1 MLKFLLGLPHVMR
14 GPLIDAARSLNA
26 PVLIS
31 ANALSIWKKDA
42 NGVPVWHG
50 FRTTNLHHLNGL
62 EAYLDSAGFV
72 AASRYRGL
80 PWSVDEYLDLCAAYP
95 WRWAAA
101 ADLCVEPEVARNRD
115 LVLDRISATVDLNRA
130 CIRGARERGIL
141 SRLMPVLQGWVPEDY
156 VRCLERMPDLSGFPI
171 VGVGSMCRRHLH
183 GPQGILQV
191 IETLDRELRGTDI
204 RLHLFGLKGVGA
216 AELRHHP
223 RVATVDSQAYGTK
236 ARVEAREAG
245 ISKTNQFLARIMTE
259 WYLKQVEALQAP
271 AGENRHPPALLD
283 LRMPPPL
290 NPLEA
295 RLHQAREQMRELLE
309 AGEIDWQQLH
319 DESVLAFAFDE
330 DDQDTEAE
338 FNLAFA
344 A

>member
-14 GPLIDAARSLNA
+14 GPLIDAARALNA

-42 NGVPVWHG
+42 SDIPVWQG
-50 FRTTNLHHLNGL
+50 FSTRNLHHLDGL
-62 EAYLDSAGFV
+62 EAYLDSVGFV
-72 AASRYRGL
+72 AASRYRGFA
-80 PWSVDEYLDLCAAYP
+80 WTVDQYLDLGSAYP
-95 WRWAAA
+95 WRWFASM
-101 ADLCVEPEVARNRD
+101 DLCVEPEIARNRD
-115 LVLDRISATVDLNRA
+115 LVLDRISGTVDLNRA

-141 SRLMPVLQGWVPEDY
+141 NRLMPVLQGWMPEDY

-191 IETLDRELRGTDI
+191 IDTRPRIAWDTHPAPPLRAHRG
-204 RLHLFGLKGVGA
+204 RRGRA
-216 AELRHHP
+216 PPAS

-236 ARVEAREAG
+236 AREAG
-245 ISKTNQFLARIMTE
+245 ISKTNRFLAQVMTE
-259 WYLKQVEALQAP
+259 WYLKQIEALQTL

-290 NPLEA
+290 SPFEA
-295 RLHQAREQMRELLE
+295 RLHRAREQMRELLE

-319 DESVLAFAFDE
+319 DESVLAFACGDE
-330 DDQDTEAE
+330 EAE
-338 FNLAFA
+338 TSSRPELALA